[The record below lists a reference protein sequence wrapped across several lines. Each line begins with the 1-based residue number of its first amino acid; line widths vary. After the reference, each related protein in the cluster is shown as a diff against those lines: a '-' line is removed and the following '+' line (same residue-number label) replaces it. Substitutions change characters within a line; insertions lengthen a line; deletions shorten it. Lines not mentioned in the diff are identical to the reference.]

1 MEDDMEIT
9 LEPDDAGNAS
19 PDRNA
24 VRSLHTLSNPTRTAQ
39 TEALR
44 DALASTQAR
53 RRETE
58 GDIMDTEMQRDFND
72 AWRTV
77 RTEYPDLPAAA
88 PCDSDYLQQIFT
100 DIMDLMADVAKNTAS
115 ATKLPTRP
123 ASFETPLQPW
133 LPPVHLR
140 HRLRRSRKHGQ

>member
-1 MEDDMEIT
+1 
-9 LEPDDAGNAS
+9 
-19 PDRNA
+19 
-24 VRSLHTLSNPTRTAQ
+24 
-39 TEALR
+39 
-44 DALASTQAR
+44 
-53 RRETE
+53 
-58 GDIMDTEMQRDFND
+58 MDTEMQRDFND

-123 ASFETPLQPW
+123 ANSETPLQPRYKREDVVFKW
-133 LPPVHLR
+133 KNAFR
-140 HRLRRSRKHGQ
+140 AYRAEG